1 MRVPEPSVFVV
12 KLGLCV
18 LGLPLFVRFSEWSGA
33 QAGLHG
39 AGRSVRPS
47 VLPVP
52 CGAGRS
58 SSAPAPHWERTEA
71 KDAGPAGSARL
82 SQQGAPHAAGDHS
95 LLGWG
100 QGCGAVRVKP
110 GQVRPSGDQ
119 APPLP
124 GLRITGPV
132 STPFPP
138 PCSVEGFVGPSGYV
152 CSLGSSCWRQPLF
165 SEGKRQDSRD
175 ARSSSRLSPALSAV
189 AERDRD
195 GGDKDE
201 GVGAGLGRGA
211 GSSSCHFYYCHHHR
225 HHWGEVKYSKVINWA
240 NPGPGPE
247 EAPQLSLGE
256 EGPRESILGDVHPSS
271 TCMADWGSPGSH
283 SHGCR
288 QGGGAGRAVG
298 GASAESESMGHQWSK
313 QPAHGGEKF

>member
-39 AGRSVRPS
+39 TGHSVRPS

-71 KDAGPAGSARL
+71 KDTAPAGSARL

-152 CSLGSSCWRQPLF
+152 CGLGSSCWRQPLF
-165 SEGKRQDSRD
+165 SEGKRQGSGFPRCSLKFQ
-175 ARSSSRLSPALSAV
+175 AVPCTKCCGRKGQGRGRQGRGGGGWAWERSWLWLLSFLLLSSSSSS
-189 AERDRD
+189 
-195 GGDKDE
+195 
-201 GVGAGLGRGA
+201 LGR
-211 GSSSCHFYYCHHHR
+211 
-225 HHWGEVKYSKVINWA
+225 SKV
-240 NPGPGPE
+240 
-247 EAPQLSLGE
+247 Q
-256 EGPRESILGDVHPSS
+256 
-271 TCMADWGSPGSH
+271 
-283 SHGCR
+283 
-288 QGGGAGRAVG
+288 QGNKR
-298 GASAESESMGHQWSK
+298 
-313 QPAHGGEKF
+313 

>member
-1 MRVPEPSVFVV
+1 MRLGASTLHPVFRVVGGPSRAPWRW
-12 KLGLCV
+12 
-18 LGLPLFVRFSEWSGA
+18 PLR
-33 QAGLHG
+33 
-39 AGRSVRPS
+39 
-47 VLPVP
+47 
-52 CGAGRS
+52 
-58 SSAPAPHWERTEA
+58 EA
-71 KDAGPAGSARL
+71 KRPPSSLWGRQVLVSPGSSLGTNRSKGRGPGWLGPALAAG
-82 SQQGAPHAAGDHS
+82 GPHAAGDHS

-119 APPLP
+119 APQLP

-152 CSLGSSCWRQPLF
+152 CGLGSSCWRQLLF

-195 GGDKDE
+195 VGDKDE
-201 GVGAGLGRGA
+201 GVGAGRGRGA
-211 GSSSCHFYYCHHHR
+211 GSGFCHFYYCHHHR

-256 EGPRESILGDVHPSS
+256 EGPREGILGDVHPSS

-283 SHGCR
+283 RHGRR

-313 QPAHGGEKF
+313 QPTHGGEKF